1 MPRDDDVPSAGS
13 SAVGEH
19 GLPIGTRRL
28 CCEPVGAGLLVEL
41 ADRVAARSEEQARPA
56 GGDVGSP
63 GVECL
68 VVGGAGVPDV
78 DASLREVVLE
88 RGRVATPDAE
98 RRGSFFRVGEAVEF
112 GEAGRRPQRTALL
125 GQVAEDATRG
135 DRGELLVV
143 SDQADA
149 AAPLED
155 TVDHGREL
163 LGSDHPRLVDDDE
176 RPRPDRRES
185 RHPAVAR
192 GSRRAVE
199 ELRDGLGRC
208 AERLTELVRC
218 DRGGCEPD
226 DLPATAAPGLR
237 EGGHRGGLA
246 ATGGCQGDLHASPAC
261 GESTD
266 QLGLPAVESSSRLS
280 APVDGQLDEELG
292 DDVPVGPFTRLQE
305 AALGVE
311 DRGRGVRPAPVDGVD
326 RCAVRSAEELGL
338 AKVGDDPHRQ
348 GQTLRHPVDDV
359 PDCARRGTRAGC
371 RRT

>member
-1 MPRDDDVPSAGS
+1 M
-13 SAVGEH
+13 
-19 GLPIGTRRL
+19 
-28 CCEPVGAGLLVEL
+28 
-41 ADRVAARSEEQARPA
+41 
-56 GGDVGSP
+56 
-63 GVECL
+63 
-68 VVGGAGVPDV
+68 
-78 DASLREVVLE
+78 
-88 RGRVATPDAE
+88 
-98 RRGSFFRVGEAVEF
+98 EF
-112 GEAGRRPQRTALL
+112 GEADRRPQRTALL

-176 RPRPDRRES
+176 RPRADRRES

-192 GSRRAVE
+192 GGRRAVE

-226 DLPATAAPGLR
+226 DLPAATAPGLR

-338 AKVGDDPHRQ
+338 AEVGDDTHRQ

-359 PDCARRGTRAGC
+359 PDCVVEGREGDAGVPGLAEGLGPDVPHLPGRPGRLEDVDHTPRELVPTFVPTFVPTRLGTLSPGATQHG
-371 RRT
+371 